1 MKKQFVT
8 YPITLALK
16 ELGFNDFH
24 RFGWYIIEDGT
35 EFGKSLHV
43 SGDEAFYFNPEYC
56 IKAPLWQQVID
67 WFRTEHGIWITV
79 TFGSRSGD
87 NTFGYFGCQIHSA
100 TKGLLHKINW
110 YQDVPADNL
119 SPKEA
124 YEAAILEAIEI
135 VKENKK

>member
-1 MKKQFVT
+1 MEKQFVT

-67 WFRTEHGIWITV
+67 YFRTKHNIVIELTRFEHTDDVVEWAYIIEKWDGNVIV
-79 TFGSRSGD
+79 EYHDCEHF
-87 NTFGYFGCQIHSA
+87 A
-100 TKGLLHKINW
+100 T
-110 YQDVPADNL
+110 YE
-119 SPKEA
+119 EA
-124 YEAAILEAIEI
+124 REAAILEAIKL